1 MSEHNAAAG
10 PRSFTGEDVVELH
23 VHSGRAILASI
34 LSALSSFPSLRLAE
48 PGEFTRRAFEGGRLD
63 LTQAEALGDL
73 INAETDV
80 QRRVAL
86 LGSRVSTASV

>member
-1 MSEHNAAAG
+1 M
-10 PRSFTGEDVVELH
+10 
-23 VHSGRAILASI
+23 
-34 LSALSSFPSLRLAE
+34 SALSTLSIPLVPSNGSTRTEAPLLIRPAE
-48 PGEFTRRAFEGGRLD
+48 RGEFTRRAFEGGRLD